1 MKIAIAQIAPV
12 FMNREATTAR
22 IVDSIARAGK
32 QDCVLI
38 AFGESLLP
46 GYPFW
51 LSRTG
56 GAKFDDDQQKAWHAF
71 YLDQAVCPEAGH
83 LDPITTAAKNAGIAV
98 VVGITERPQDR
109 GGHTLYCSRVFISN
123 KGEVLS
129 IHRKLMPTYEERL
142 CWGVGDGAG
151 LVTHRVGPFT
161 VGALNCWENWMPL
174 ARTALY
180 AQGENLHVAI
190 WPGSSRLTQ
199 DITRFIAT
207 ESRSYVVSASSIIRH
222 EDLPDDLPDREQLS
236 DPGETLFDGG
246 SCIAAPDGTW
256 LVEPV
261 IGREDLI
268 VCDIDM
274 AMVHRERQNFDPV
287 GHYSR
292 PDVLR
297 LHVSRTRH
305 STISEEPS

>member
-1 MKIAIAQIAPV
+1 MKVAIAQIAPV

-22 IVDSIARAGK
+22 VVESIVQAGK
-32 QDCVLI
+32 QGCSLI

-46 GYPFW
+46 AYPFW

-56 GAKFDDDQQKAWHAF
+56 GAKFNDDQQKAWHALF
-71 YLDQAVCPEAGH
+71 LDQAVCPEAGH
-83 LDPITTAAKNAGIAV
+83 LEPLVEAAKNAGVAV
-98 VVGITERPQDR
+98 VLGITERPQDR
-109 GGHTLYCSRVFISN
+109 GGHTLYCSRVFISS

-190 WPGSSRLTQ
+190 WPGSARLTQ
-199 DITRFIAT
+199 DITRFVAA
-207 ESRSYVVSASSIIRH
+207 ESRSYVISASAIIRH
-222 EDLPDDLPDREQLS
+222 EDLPDDLPNREQLS
-236 DPGETLFDGG
+236 QPGETLFDGG
-246 SCIAAPDGTW
+246 SCVAAPDGTW

-268 VCDIDM
+268 VCDLDLK
-274 AMVHRERQNFDPV
+274 MVHRERQNFDPV

-292 PDVLR
+292 PDVLG
-297 LHVSRTRH
+297 LKVNRTRQG
-305 STISEEPS
+305 TIID